1 MSKQSI
7 YANSWINLVFEGR
20 NKDYGAFALRQKSD
34 ETTLLAFCLGLFF
47 VATLI
52 SIPLFIARFS
62 ESNALPSIDTIIDV
76 PVTLVHFKPNK
87 PQIPVKTV
95 VPITKK
101 KPDEAEK
108 KQPLIDP
115 EITKAKDANY
125 TATDNKQPEKSN
137 PEGTETKGSSTP
149 TTPNPTTDNGKS
161 IIPENKS
168 GDNPSPTYALDK
180 LPEYPGGIT
189 KFYEYVGDNFEKLE
203 VDETISVIMSFVIEK
218 DGSMTDI
225 KVLRSSSPTIDNEAI
240 RVLKSLRTKWKPGIK
255 DGHAVRTE
263 YKLQIKVK
271 K

>member
-76 PVTLVHFKPNK
+76 PVTLVHLQPNK
-87 PQIPVKTV
+87 PQIPVKMV

-108 KQPLIDP
+108 KQLLIDP
-115 EITKAKDANY
+115 EITNAKDANY
-125 TATDNKQPEKSN
+125 TATDNKQPEKSS
-137 PEGTETKGSSTP
+137 PEGTDTKGSTTPTSTP
-149 TTPNPTTDNGKS
+149 TTNIGEST
-161 IIPENKS
+161 IQENKS

-180 LPEYPGGIT
+180 LPEFPGGIT

-203 VDETISVIMSFVIEK
+203 VEETISVIMSFVIEK
-218 DGSMTDI
+218 DGSMTNI
-225 KVLRSSSPTIDNEAI
+225 KVLRSSSPSIDNEAI

-263 YKLQIKVK
+263 YKLPIKVK